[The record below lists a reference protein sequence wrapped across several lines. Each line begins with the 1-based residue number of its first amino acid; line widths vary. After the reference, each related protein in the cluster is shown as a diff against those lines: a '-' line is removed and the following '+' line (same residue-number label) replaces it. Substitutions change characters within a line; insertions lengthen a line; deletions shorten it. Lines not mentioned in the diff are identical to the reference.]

1 MGCYFKVKRSL
12 EGLKTMEPLEKR
24 MNQFYQ
30 RGTVVMRGTE
40 HLDYR
45 SEETDKPFA
54 INYFKLPSELPL
66 DWQMSG
72 ETGTQGSI
80 YQKDD

>member
-1 MGCYFKVKRSL
+1 
-12 EGLKTMEPLEKR
+12 MEPLEMKI
-24 MNQFYQ
+24 NQFYQ
-30 RGTVVMRGTE
+30 RGTITSGE
-40 HLDYR
+40 GSQDYR
-45 SEETDKPFA
+45 TGANRPFA

>member
-1 MGCYFKVKRSL
+1 
-12 EGLKTMEPLEKR
+12 MEPLEMKI
-24 MNQFYQ
+24 NQFYQ
-30 RGTVVMRGTE
+30 RGTIVSIEGGQ
-40 HLDYR
+40 DYR
-45 SEETDKPFA
+45 EGADKPFA
-54 INYFKLPSELPL
+54 INYFKLPSELSL